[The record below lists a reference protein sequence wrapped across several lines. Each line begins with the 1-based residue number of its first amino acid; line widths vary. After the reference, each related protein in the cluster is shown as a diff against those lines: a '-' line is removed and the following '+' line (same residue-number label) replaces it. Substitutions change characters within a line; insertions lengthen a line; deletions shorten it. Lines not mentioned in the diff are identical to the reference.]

1 MVKNISTV
9 DDQNSCK
16 YPKSIFHVDDYL
28 VVFLHVDGVIL
39 FPFIG
44 LQSISLFTIIL
55 INDSFSALHTE
66 LIEIMKLNIENFV
79 DRI

>member
-16 YPKSIFHVDDYL
+16 YPKSTFHVYDDF

-39 FPFIG
+39 FPFID

-55 INDSFSALHTE
+55 IDDSFSALHTE
-66 LIEIMKLNIENFV
+66 LIEIIMKLNI
-79 DRI
+79 